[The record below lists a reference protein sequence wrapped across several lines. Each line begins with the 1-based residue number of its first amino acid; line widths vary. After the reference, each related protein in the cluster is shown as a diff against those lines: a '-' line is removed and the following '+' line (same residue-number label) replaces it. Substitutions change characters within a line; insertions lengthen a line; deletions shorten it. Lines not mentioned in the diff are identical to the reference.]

1 MSKISPILTIVL
13 FVISMAAIAAGIYLK
28 ATAALTWG
36 SFLGWVTCTL
46 TLAALTG
53 LLVYRD
59 IKAKPQ

>member
-13 FVISMAAIAAGIYLK
+13 FVISLAAIAAGVYLR
-28 ATAALTWG
+28 TTSVLTWG
-36 SFLGWVTCTL
+36 SFLGWTACTL

-59 IKAKPQ
+59 TKHRP